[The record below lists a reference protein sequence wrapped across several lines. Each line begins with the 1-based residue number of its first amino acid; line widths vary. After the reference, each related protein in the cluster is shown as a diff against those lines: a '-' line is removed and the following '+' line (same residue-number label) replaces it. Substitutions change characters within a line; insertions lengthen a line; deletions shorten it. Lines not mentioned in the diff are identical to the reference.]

1 MTELSAQNAPAD
13 HGSWVDLLHTVRT
26 TVAGTA
32 FRDDPAQLA
41 HMYDGDLLTAWNSA
55 TLPAGDDAP
64 RSLGVRLPAGVRVH
78 AIDLTAG
85 FTKLRPQGDLFT
97 QNLRIRRLRVRHP
110 GGEVLVTLDPESREL
125 QRIPVE
131 GAGGDW
137 QLELLEWV
145 PGSNANWRELC
156 ISELRVW
163 GEADAAAPRASAP
176 IAVVG
181 TLPSEAVTQALAAA
195 DATGGDNADDLGGE
209 DDSDALAPAPA
220 AVLTQREGLHA
231 TRMELAPEMDGR
243 TPLDPRTTYSR
254 TADHQVY
261 CYFELA
267 NPEQTPTTVTLAWED
282 VNGQGRGAPT
292 QIQVPGN
299 RRFINY
305 RYTSVEWRRPGTYFC
320 VVRHEDTE
328 LARIAMTVTP

>member
-1 MTELSAQNAPAD
+1 M
-13 HGSWVDLLHTVRT
+13 
-26 TVAGTA
+26 
-32 FRDDPAQLA
+32 
-41 HMYDGDLLTAWNSA
+41 
-55 TLPAGDDAP
+55 
-64 RSLGVRLPAGVRVH
+64 
-78 AIDLTAG
+78 
-85 FTKLRPQGDLFT
+85 
-97 QNLRIRRLRVRHP
+97 
-110 GGEVLVTLDPESREL
+110 
-125 QRIPVE
+125 
-131 GAGGDW
+131 
-137 QLELLEWV
+137 
-145 PGSNANWRELC
+145 
-156 ISELRVW
+156 W

-195 DATGGDNADDLGGE
+195 DAAGGDNADDLGGE

-220 AVLTQREGLHA
+220 AVLDAARG
-231 TRMELAPEMDGR
+231 APRDAHGAGPRDGWSH
-243 TPLDPRTTYSR
+243 PLDPRTTYSR